1 MPRTRM
7 TLNGEVPFTAE
18 EEAAAD
24 AEDLLAA
31 KEDKVADLQAAYD
44 VANYANIDHDSKT
57 WRADVKSQQ
66 LLAAV
71 LSVGSVPGGMYWRDV
86 TETQN
91 SMTFADLQA
100 LASAILTRGLTL
112 DSNMDTKKAAVANA
126 TTIAEVNAIT
136 W

>member
-1 MPRTRM
+1 M
-7 TLNGEVPFTAE
+7 TLKGEVAFTSE

-24 AEDLLAA
+24 AEELKAA
-31 KEDKVADLQAAYD
+31 KDVKLTELQAAYNA
-44 VANYANIDHDSKT
+44 ANYANIDHDSKT
-57 WRADVKSQQ
+57 WRADVQSQQ

-71 LSVGSVPGGMYWRDV
+71 LSVGSVPEGMYWRDV

-91 SMTFADLQA
+91 AMTFSDLQA

-112 DSNMDTKKAAVANA
+112 DSNLDTKKAAVAAA
-126 TTIAEVNAIT
+126 TTIAEVDAVT